1 MSYFVH
7 HPDKWVSANIDLI
20 EECLEKHDKTV
31 VIIAGASSSGK
42 SYCSSLL
49 AQFLKAKGHH
59 PLSISLDSYNFGL
72 SGIISN
78 KVNLHYFNNSLK
90 DIRKIA
96 SDIKSVITDIP
107 FDKKYDEE
115 ALVKIEPVIAKYF
128 NDEDKE
134 KFLQG
139 LHEEWKVLNFDEP
152 TVYDMEE
159 ASQDVHTLLKGG
171 TIEKK
176 KYSKVV
182 SERVPTNVFLDGKEC
197 DVIIMEGIYALTP
210 SLVKSFDHKNLITN
224 FIDSD
229 PKTLYLRRIIRDAKE
244 TSASSVFTTSLYF
257 KYIVPSYINTILPNK
272 DHADV
277 VFVNDM
283 TFMEMKEGTLY
294 TTKMEMQT
302 KSWEAI
308 DHIIRHS
315 TLHKITYEKDTYFTS
330 RDEPLNS
337 QNILRLRCYS
347 DDEGKTYIPSSL
359 VHKGLPKVRRDGKSI
374 RPINVLIKEGDF
386 FKVWSSEMDC
396 LQDFAKAGCLIGP
409 VQKKIKWK
417 IEYKNQ
423 NLTIRYVEGNGY
435 FVEFDKPYVK
445 EAIDYT
451 KNTIARYENK

>member
-1 MSYFVH
+1 
-7 HPDKWVSANIDLI
+7 
-20 EECLEKHDKTV
+20 
-31 VIIAGASSSGK
+31 
-42 SYCSSLL
+42 
-49 AQFLKAKGHH
+49 
-59 PLSISLDSYNFGL
+59 
-72 SGIISN
+72 
-78 KVNLHYFNNSLK
+78 
-90 DIRKIA
+90 
-96 SDIKSVITDIP
+96 
-107 FDKKYDEE
+107 
-115 ALVKIEPVIAKYF
+115 
-128 NDEDKE
+128 
-134 KFLQG
+134 
-139 LHEEWKVLNFDEP
+139 
-152 TVYDMEE
+152 MEE
-159 ASQDVHTLLKGG
+159 DSQDVHTLLKGG

-315 TLHKITYEKDTYFTS
+315 KLHKITYEKDTYFTS

-337 QNILRLRCYS
+337 HNILRLRCYS

-386 FKVWSSEMDC
+386 FKVWPSEMDC

>member
-134 KFLQG
+134 KFLEG

-315 TLHKITYEKDTYFTS
+315 KLHKITYEKDTYFTS

-386 FKVWSSEMDC
+386 FKVWPSEMDC

>member
-115 ALVKIEPVIAKYF
+115 ALFKIEPVIAKYF

-134 KFLQG
+134 KFLKG

-315 TLHKITYEKDTYFTS
+315 KLHKITYEKDTYFTS

-386 FKVWSSEMDC
+386 FKVWPSEMDC

>member
-7 HPDKWVSANIDLI
+7 HLDKWVSANIDLI

-31 VIIAGASSSGK
+31 CIIAGASSSGK
-42 SYCSSLL
+42 SYCSQTLS
-49 AQFLKAKGHH
+49 QFLQAKGHH
-59 PLSISLDSYNFGL
+59 PLSISLDAYNFGL

-78 KVNLHYFNNSLK
+78 KVNLHYFDNKLENIR
-90 DIRKIA
+90 DIAR
-96 SDIKSVITDIP
+96 DIKAIIKDIP

-115 ALVKIEPVIAKYF
+115 ALKLIEPAIAKYF
-128 NDEDKE
+128 NEEDK
-134 KFLQG
+134 KTFLHG

-159 ASQDVHTLLKGG
+159 ASEDVHILLEGG

-182 SERVPTNVFLDGKEC
+182 SERIPTNIFLNGKEC
-197 DVIIMEGIYALTP
+197 DVIIIEGIYALTP
-210 SLVKSFDHKNLITN
+210 TLVKTFESKNLITN

-244 TSASSVFTTSLYF
+244 TSASSAFTTSLYF

-277 VFVNDM
+277 VFINDM
-283 TFMEMKEGTLY
+283 TFLEMKEGTLY

-315 TLHKITYEKDTYFTS
+315 KLHKITYEKDTYFST
-330 RDEPLNS
+330 RDEPVDS

-347 DDEGKTYIPSSL
+347 DDKGKTYIPSSL
-359 VHKGLPKVRRDGKSI
+359 VHKGLPKVRRDGKTI
-374 RPINVLIKEGDF
+374 RPINILIKEGDF
-386 FKVWSSEMDC
+386 NKVWDSEMDC

-417 IEYKNQ
+417 LEYKNQ
-423 NLTIRYVEGNGY
+423 NLTIRYVEGKGY
-435 FVEFDKPYVK
+435 FVEFDTPYVK
-445 EAIDYT
+445 EAISYT

>member
-134 KFLQG
+134 KFLKG

-315 TLHKITYEKDTYFTS
+315 KLHKITYEKDTYFTS

-386 FKVWSSEMDC
+386 FKVWPSEMDC

>member
-115 ALVKIEPVIAKYF
+115 ALFKIEPVIAKYF

-134 KFLQG
+134 KFLKG

-176 KYSKVV
+176 KYSKVI

-315 TLHKITYEKDTYFTS
+315 KLHKITYEKDTYFTS

-386 FKVWSSEMDC
+386 FKVWPSEMDC

>member
-134 KFLQG
+134 KFLKG

-315 TLHKITYEKDTYFTS
+315 KLHKITYEKDTYFTS

-386 FKVWSSEMDC
+386 FKVWPSEMDC

-423 NLTIRYVEGNGY
+423 YLTIRYVEGNGY